1 MILYLF
7 TQICI
12 IENGSS
18 CTRENASGIAWK
30 LTYRP
35 QPSQDFYLNLLS
47 LPFDTPNCSVD
58 VFLNLDSNKDMNGV
72 SFYSTCLI
80 IKYNELLF
88 VDLTHTFYIPLDNE
102 TLCTSVNLTN
112 QFPDYQSFGL
122 LIHSTF
128 PSTQSMGIPLGSFFK
143 LLSGSDNTAVS
154 FGFSSSSESKVGVLH
169 SVNITVLRTTFNS
182 QLVLQ
187 DNELSFMGSADIF
200 GDVIY
205 FAHMMGR
212 GDSLSTWN
220 DLDINLIGWF
230 PRENG
235 KIQTILE
242 DSVHIY
248 LGQIAVSARDRLN
261 ETEQQLQQAER
272 KFNDTEKELETN
284 LQLYRNALEEYNQAV
299 QQEED
304 AEMSLLLAQNAL
316 ENATSELQN
325 AEMALNNLCRIETC
339 PLMCVPISIKR
350 IVFEDVF
357 DSVIGECDSVCTE
370 TERVRVAPFSVS
382 TVSWRFTEV
391 CRTQS
396 SICNGNGNPC
406 DQIVCRYLC
415 LSFLDVKTVNNFR
428 VITVTNP
435 CKVPCETQVYNI
447 TIQRTEQE
455 MVPCGRLVPNITCTN
470 RNNLCEQERSR
481 VLNLIENE
489 REGLT
494 EPIRLRNNAQ
504 QMLMLA
510 QNQVIR
516 AGLTRSITEQNVE
529 VTQVAFSTAEALKT
543 SAENNYQSVIDSISQ
558 GLEAYEL
565 MNSQNLNLHGIFN
578 IINITFN
585 VNLGIQTPVVFPI
598 DVHFESS
605 QFNEVSVISLLYNFQ
620 TSFDTQK
627 DSLNEGIVNTLFP
640 SNRKKRFTERKR
652 RAEPERREDLGQEQF
667 EIRCIQLMSVID
679 YLERIKESL
688 LEARATRENVIN
700 DLSTLMDQL
709 NSFRVIEDTNT
720 TVDYSS
726 LQLLFNITT
735 EEIEESIRTSPTS
748 TENEQVNSILDII
761 RQIEST
767 ASDDEAAIDN
777 TLFVQWQATM
787 ELLQE
792 NRTIGENECYG
803 LSDCLLVLLDVLQ
816 SLAEFGPLTIRE
828 DLLSQVESAMNRF
841 VQLATNSSLSIEE
854 ALSNVEEVL
863 LITTGMEEN
872 GYWCARA
879 PEIITHPIA
888 SANVS
893 VGGMLQLTCEGD
905 SILPLRYQWKKDEVA
920 ITGRT
925 ENVLVV
931 TNFQIFDE
939 GNYSCE
945 ISNAVETVQST
956 NSSVLAFVLPEFY
969 LTPVSITTY
978 IGDQNGA
985 LFTCNATSRPDPG
998 WIWYFRKD
1006 LEDEWKEIEGQEV
1019 NELLILQPN
1028 EDDIGLYMCLA
1039 YNYHGNIS
1047 SDYVSL
1053 QLLSATARVV
1063 SYEVS
1068 FSMNMRNV
1076 SETETVKRAISD
1088 VEETLLSLLEENLNI
1103 EPNMLTNV
1111 VVDELNRVSMVLI
1124 AANTTINGTSRLPLI
1139 DIFNSIRS
1147 SEENLDSL
1155 LTDLRDF
1162 VTSGS
1167 LVFVIED
1174 EEYSYSQSSYTVNL
1188 PRYLCPAGQELHSNT
1203 LLCGK

>member
-1 MILYLF
+1 
-7 TQICI
+7 
-12 IENGSS
+12 
-18 CTRENASGIAWK
+18 
-30 LTYRP
+30 
-35 QPSQDFYLNLLS
+35 
-47 LPFDTPNCSVD
+47 
-58 VFLNLDSNKDMNGV
+58 
-72 SFYSTCLI
+72 
-80 IKYNELLF
+80 
-88 VDLTHTFYIPLDNE
+88 
-102 TLCTSVNLTN
+102 
-112 QFPDYQSFGL
+112 
-122 LIHSTF
+122 
-128 PSTQSMGIPLGSFFK
+128 
-143 LLSGSDNTAVS
+143 
-154 FGFSSSSESKVGVLH
+154 
-169 SVNITVLRTTFNS
+169 
-182 QLVLQ
+182 
-187 DNELSFMGSADIF
+187 
-200 GDVIY
+200 
-205 FAHMMGR
+205 
-212 GDSLSTWN
+212 
-220 DLDINLIGWF
+220 
-230 PRENG
+230 
-235 KIQTILE
+235 
-242 DSVHIY
+242 
-248 LGQIAVSARDRLN
+248 
-261 ETEQQLQQAER
+261 
-272 KFNDTEKELETN
+272 
-284 LQLYRNALEEYNQAV
+284 
-299 QQEED
+299 
-304 AEMSLLLAQNAL
+304 
-316 ENATSELQN
+316 
-325 AEMALNNLCRIETC
+325 
-339 PLMCVPISIKR
+339 
-350 IVFEDVF
+350 
-357 DSVIGECDSVCTE
+357 
-370 TERVRVAPFSVS
+370 
-382 TVSWRFTEV
+382 
-391 CRTQS
+391 
-396 SICNGNGNPC
+396 
-406 DQIVCRYLC
+406 
-415 LSFLDVKTVNNFR
+415 
-428 VITVTNP
+428 
-435 CKVPCETQVYNI
+435 
-447 TIQRTEQE
+447 
-455 MVPCGRLVPNITCTN
+455 
-470 RNNLCEQERSR
+470 
-481 VLNLIENE
+481 
-489 REGLT
+489 
-494 EPIRLRNNAQ
+494 
-504 QMLMLA
+504 MLMLA

-516 AGLTRSITEQNVE
+516 AGLYRSIAEQNVE
-529 VTQVAFSTAEALKT
+529 VTQLGFSTAETLRT

-565 MNSQNLNLHGIFN
+565 MNSQNLTLHEIFN

-605 QFNEVSVISLLYNFQ
+605 QFNGVSVISLLYNFQ
-620 TSFDTQK
+620 TGFDTQK
-627 DSLNEGIVNTLFP
+627 DTLNGDIINTLLL
-640 SNRKKRFTERKR
+640 SGRKKRFTERKQ
-652 RAEPERREDLGQEQF
+652 RAEPLRREVLGQEQF
-667 EIRCIQLMSVID
+667 EIRCIQLMSVLD
-679 YLERIKESL
+679 YLEHIKESL
-688 LEARATRENVIN
+688 LEARATKENVIN
-700 DLSTLMDQL
+700 DLSTLIDQL
-709 NSFRVIEDTNT
+709 NSFTVIEDTNT

-748 TENEQVNSILDII
+748 SENEQVNSILDII

-777 TLFVQWQATM
+777 TLFIQWQTTM

-803 LSDCLLVLLDVLQ
+803 FSDCLLVLLDVLQ

-828 DLLSQVESAMNRF
+828 DLLNQVESATNRF
-841 VQLATNSSLSIEE
+841 VQLATNSSLSIDE
-854 ALSNVEEVL
+854 AVSNVEEVL

-879 PEIITHPIA
+879 PGIMTHPIA

-925 ENVLVV
+925 ENVLFVR
-931 TNFQIFDE
+931 NFQIFDE

-1019 NELLILQPN
+1019 NELLILEPN

-1068 FSMNMRNV
+1068 FSMDTRNV
-1076 SETETVKRAISD
+1076 SETESMKRAISD
-1088 VEETLLSLLEENLNI
+1088 IEETLVSLLEDNLNI

-1155 LTDLRDF
+1155 LTDLREF

-1174 EEYSYSQSSYTVNL
+1174 EEYSYSPSSYTVNL

>member
-1 MILYLF
+1 MILLLLYLF

-12 IENGSS
+12 IENIPS
-18 CTRENASGIAWK
+18 CTTENTPGIAWK

-47 LPFDTPNCSVD
+47 LPFDTPNCPVD

-88 VDLTHTFYIPLDNE
+88 VDLTHKFYIPLDNE
-102 TLCTSVNLTN
+102 TICTSVDL
-112 QFPDYQSFGL
+112 FPNYQSFGL
-122 LIHSTF
+122 LIHSAF
-128 PSTQSMGIPLGSFFK
+128 PSTQSMGIPLGSFFR
-143 LLSGSDNTAVS
+143 LLPGSDNIAVS
-154 FGFSSSSESKVGVLH
+154 FGFSSSSENKMGLVH
-169 SVNITVLRTTFNS
+169 SVDITVLGTTFNS

-187 DNELSFMGSADIF
+187 DSELSFVGSADIF

-205 FAHMMGR
+205 FAHMMGTA
-212 GDSLSTWN
+212 DSLSTWN

-261 ETEQQLQQAER
+261 ETEQQLQQAVR
-272 KFNDTEKELETN
+272 KFNDTEKELERN

-304 AEMSLLLAQNAL
+304 AEMRLMLAQNAL

-339 PLMCVPISIKR
+339 PLMCVPISINR

-370 TERVRVAPFSVS
+370 TQRVRVAPFSVS

-391 CRTQS
+391 CRTQP
-396 SICNGNGNPC
+396 SICNGNPC

-435 CKVPCETQVYNI
+435 CKVPCETQVYNR

-455 MVPCGRLVPNITCTN
+455 IDPCGRLVPNITCTN

-516 AGLTRSITEQNVE
+516 AGLTRSIAEQNVE

-565 MNSQNLNLHGIFN
+565 MNSQNLNLHEIFN
-578 IINITFN
+578 ITNITFN

-598 DVHFESS
+598 DVHFKSS

-620 TSFDTQK
+620 TGFDTQK
-627 DSLNEGIVNTLFP
+627 DSLNEGIVNTLVP

-667 EIRCIQLMSVID
+667 EIRCIQLMSVMD

-688 LEARATRENVIN
+688 LQARAIKENVIN

-803 LSDCLLVLLDVLQ
+803 FSDCLLVLLDVLQ

-828 DLLSQVESAMNRF
+828 DLLSQVESAMNGF
-841 VQLATNSSLSIEE
+841 VQLATNSSLSIDE

-1068 FSMNMRNV
+1068 FSMTTRNV

-1174 EEYSYSQSSYTVNL
+1174 EEYRYSQSSYTVNL

>member
-1 MILYLF
+1 MPNC
-7 TQICI
+7 TT
-12 IENGSS
+12 EN
-18 CTRENASGIAWK
+18 TPGIAWK

-35 QPSQDFYLNLLS
+35 QPNQDFYLDLLS
-47 LPFDTPNCSVD
+47 LPFDTPNCPVD
-58 VFLNLDSNKDMNGV
+58 VFLNLDSNKDMNGL

-80 IKYNELLF
+80 IKYDELLF
-88 VDLTHTFYIPLDNE
+88 LDLTHKFYIPLDSE

-128 PSTQSMGIPLGSFFK
+128 PSTQSMGIPLSSFFR
-143 LLSGSDNTAVS
+143 LLPGSNNTAVS
-154 FGFSSSSESKVGVLH
+154 FGFSSSSDSKVGVLH
-169 SVNITVLRTTFNS
+169 SVNITVFDITFNS

-187 DNELSFMGSADIF
+187 DSELSFMGSADIF

-212 GDSLSTWN
+212 GDSSSTW
-220 DLDINLIGWF
+220 DDIRMIIFGWF
-230 PRENG
+230 PRENN
-235 KIQTILE
+235 KILAILE
-242 DSVHIY
+242 NSVHVY
-248 LGQIAVSARDRLN
+248 LQQIASNARDRS
-261 ETEQQLQQAER
+261 EEAEQQLQQSLR
-272 KFNDTEKELETN
+272 KFTETEKDLERN
-284 LQLYRNALEEYNQAV
+284 LQIYRNASKEYNQTV
-299 QQEED
+299 QQQQN
-304 AEMSLLLAQNAL
+304 ASMSLILAQKAL
-316 ENATSELQN
+316 ENATGELQN
-325 AEMALNNLCRIETC
+325 AEVALNNLCQIETC
-339 PLMCVPISIKR
+339 PLMCVNMSKNR
-350 IVFEDVF
+350 IVFDDIF
-357 DSVIGECDSVCTE
+357 DSVIGECDSVCTK
-370 TERVRVAPFSVS
+370 TERVRVAPFSVT
-382 TVSWRFTEV
+382 TVSWRFTKV
-391 CRTQS
+391 CRTQQN
-396 SICNGNGNPC
+396 ICDENPC
-406 DQIVCRYLC
+406 NESVCSNLC
-415 LSFLDVKTVNNFR
+415 LSYLDVKTVNNFR
-428 VITVTNP
+428 DITVTNP
-435 CKVPCETQVYNI
+435 CRLPCETQVLNR
-447 TIQRTEQE
+447 TIQRTEQYID
-455 MVPCGRLVPNITCTN
+455 PCGERVPDTSCTN
-470 RNNLCEQERSR
+470 RNNLCELERSR
-481 VLNLIENE
+481 VLNLIESTQK
-489 REGLT
+489 GLT
-494 EPIRLRNNAQ
+494 EPIRIRNEAQ
-504 QMLMLA
+504 QISMLA
-510 QNQVIR
+510 RNQVIKAALNR
-516 AGLTRSITEQNVE
+516 DVAKQNLE
-529 VTQVAFSTAEALKT
+529 GTQVAFSTAEALKT
-543 SAENNYQSVIDSISQ
+543 ISQNNYQSVIDSISQ

-565 MNSQNLNLHGIFN
+565 MNSQNHNLHEIFN
-578 IINITFN
+578 ITNITFN

-605 QFNEVSVISLLYNFQ
+605 HFNNVSVISLLYNFQ

-627 DSLNEGIVNTLFP
+627 DSVNEDIIDTLFT
-640 SNRKKRFTERKR
+640 SSDTTRRKRFAERKR

-667 EIRCIQLMSVID
+667 EIRCIQLMSVMD
-679 YLERIKESL
+679 YLEHIKESL
-688 LEARATRENVIN
+688 LEARSTKENVIN
-700 DLSTLMDQL
+700 DLSTLIDQL
-709 NSFRVIEDTNT
+709 NSFTVIEDTNT

-726 LQLLFNITT
+726 LQVLFNITT
-735 EEIEESIRTSPTS
+735 EEIEESIRTSPTI

-777 TLFVQWQATM
+777 TLFVQWQTTM

-803 LSDCLLVLLDVLQ
+803 FSDCLLVLLDVLQ

-828 DLLSQVESAMNRF
+828 DLLSQVESATNRF
-841 VQLATNSSLSIEE
+841 VQLATNSSLSIDE
-854 ALSNVEEVL
+854 ALNNVEEVL

-879 PEIITHPIA
+879 PEIIIHPIA

-931 TNFQIFDE
+931 RNFQIFDE

-1006 LEDEWKEIEGQEV
+1006 LEDDWKEIEGQEV

-1068 FSMNMRNV
+1068 FSMDTRNV
-1076 SETETVKRAISD
+1076 SEIETVKRAISD
-1088 VEETLLSLLEENLNI
+1088 VEETLLSLLKENLNI

-1124 AANTTINGTSRLPLI
+1124 AANTTINGTSNLPLI

-1155 LTDLRDF
+1155 LTDLREF
-1162 VTSGS
+1162 VTSRS
-1167 LVFVIED
+1167 IVFMIED
-1174 EEYSYSQSSYTVNL
+1174 EEYSYSPSSYTVNL
-1188 PRYLCPAGQELHSNT
+1188 PRYLCPAGQEIHSNT

>member
-12 IENGSS
+12 IENIPS
-18 CTRENASGIAWK
+18 CTTENTPGIAWK

-47 LPFDTPNCSVD
+47 LPFDTPNCPVD
-58 VFLNLDSNKDMNGV
+58 VFLNLDSDKDMNGL

-80 IKYNELLF
+80 IKYDELLF
-88 VDLTHTFYIPLDNE
+88 VDLTHKFYIPLDSE

-128 PSTQSMGIPLGSFFK
+128 PQTQSMGIPLGSFFR
-143 LLSGSDNTAVS
+143 LLSGSDNIAVS
-154 FGFSSSSESKVGVLH
+154 FGFSSCNESKVGLLH
-169 SVNITVLRTTFNS
+169 SVDITVLGTTFNS

-187 DNELSFMGSADIF
+187 DSELSFMGSADIF

-212 GDSLSTWN
+212 GESLSTWD
-220 DLDINLIGWF
+220 DLDINIMGWF

-235 KIQTILE
+235 KIQTKLE

-248 LGQIAVSARDRLN
+248 LEQIAASARDRLD
-261 ETEQQLQQAER
+261 EAEQQLEQSLR
-272 KFNDTEKELETN
+272 RFNDTKKAHERA
-284 LQLYRNALEEYNQAV
+284 LQIYRNASEEYNQTV
-299 QQEED
+299 QQHED
-304 AEMSLLLAQNAL
+304 ANMSLILAQNSL
-316 ENATSELQN
+316 ENATGELQN
-325 AEMALNNLCRIETC
+325 AEIALSNLCQIETC
-339 PLMCVPISIKR
+339 PLMCVPMSKNR
-350 IVFEDVF
+350 IVFDDVF

-370 TERVRVAPFSVS
+370 TQRVRVAPFSVS

-391 CRTQS
+391 CRTQP
-396 SICNGNGNPC
+396 SICNGNPC
-406 DQIVCRYLC
+406 NQIVCRYLC

-435 CKVPCETQVYNI
+435 CRLPCETQVLNK
-447 TIQRTEQE
+447 TIQSTEQYID
-455 MVPCGRLVPNITCTN
+455 PCGERVPDTNCTN
-470 RNNLCEQERSR
+470 RNNECELDRSE
-481 VLNLIENE
+481 VLDLIEST

-504 QMLMLA
+504 QMRMLA
-510 QNQVIR
+510 WNQVIR
-516 AGLTRSITEQNVE
+516 AGLNRD
-529 VTQVAFSTAEALKT
+529 VAKLNLEAAQLVFSTAEALKT
-543 SAENNYQSVIDSISQ
+543 ISENNYQSVNDSISQ
-558 GLEAYEL
+558 GLKAYEL
-565 MNSQNLNLHGIFN
+565 MNSQNLTLHEIFN
-578 IINITFN
+578 ITNITFN
-585 VNLGIQTPVVFPI
+585 VNLRIQTPVVFPI

-605 QFNEVSVISLLYNFQ
+605 QFNQVSVISLLYNFQ

-627 DSLNEGIVNTLFP
+627 DFLNEGIVNILFS
-640 SNRKKRFTERKR
+640 SNRKKRFTGRMR
-652 RAEPERREDLGQEQF
+652 RAEPQRREDLGQEQF
-667 EIRCIQLMSVID
+667 EIRCIQLMSVLD
-679 YLERIKESL
+679 YLEHIKESL
-688 LEARATRENVIN
+688 LEARATKENVIN

-709 NSFRVIEDTNT
+709 NSFKVIEDTNT

-767 ASDDEAAIDN
+767 ARDDEAAIDN

-803 LSDCLLVLLDVLQ
+803 FSDCLLVLLDVLQ

-828 DLLSQVESAMNRF
+828 DLLSHIESAMNGF
-841 VQLATNSSLSIEE
+841 VQLATNSSLSIDE
-854 ALSNVEEVL
+854 ALSNVEVVL
-863 LITTGMEEN
+863 LITKGMEEN

-905 SILPLRYQWKKDEVA
+905 SILPLRYQWKKDGVA

-1068 FSMNMRNV
+1068 FSMTTRNV
-1076 SETETVKRAISD
+1076 SETQTAKRAISD

-1139 DIFNSIRS
+1139 DIFDSIRS

-1155 LTDLRDF
+1155 LTDLRNF